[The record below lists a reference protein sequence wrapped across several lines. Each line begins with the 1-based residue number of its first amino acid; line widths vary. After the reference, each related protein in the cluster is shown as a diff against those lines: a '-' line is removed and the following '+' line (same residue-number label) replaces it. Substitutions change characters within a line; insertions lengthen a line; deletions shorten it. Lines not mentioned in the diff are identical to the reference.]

1 VSYLDLFGCH
11 SQGETREE
19 ALQNIREVVGLWL
32 EFEAEEAGE
41 IQVET
46 QELSL

>member
-1 VSYLDLFGCH
+1 MSYLDLFGCH

-19 ALQNIREVVGLWL
+19 ALQNIREAVGLWL
-32 EFEAEEAGE
+32 EFEAEEAGV

-46 QELSL
+46 QELAL

>member
-1 VSYLDLFGCH
+1 VSYLDLFVCH